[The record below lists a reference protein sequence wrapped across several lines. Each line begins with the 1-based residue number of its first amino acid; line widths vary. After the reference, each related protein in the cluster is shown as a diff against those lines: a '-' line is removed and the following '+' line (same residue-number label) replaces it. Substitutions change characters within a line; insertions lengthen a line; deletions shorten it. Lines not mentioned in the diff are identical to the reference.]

1 MLSHRVVLAPLTRY
15 RADKEHVHTDLGV
28 EYYGQRASIPGTLL
42 ITEATFVSPQASG
55 YDYPPGIWNEEQVEA
70 WRRIT
75 SAVHAKGSRI
85 FCQLWALGR
94 VAQGDILARLGLP
107 VVSASDI
114 PIADHATPHALT
126 IPEIKEYV
134 QMFTAAAVNA
144 MRAGFDGVELHG
156 ANGYLIDQFF
166 QDMSNKR
173 TDAYGGSI
181 ANRCRFALELID
193 SISKAIGEDKTAIRI
208 SPWSRY
214 QDMRMTDPRPTFSHF
229 VSCLVER
236 HPNLAYIHVIE
247 PRIDQLPDQPSPIEE
262 SNDFLRKVWAPRA
275 YIAAGG
281 FTRDL
286 ALQTSEQTGDLVAFG
301 RAFLAN
307 PDLPLRLAKDL
318 PLMEGDRDTY
328 YTPESA
334 RGYTDYPFVDDSEAR
349 K

>member
-15 RADKEHVHTDLGV
+15 RADKAHVHTAMGV
-28 EYYGQRASIPGTLL
+28 EYYEQRASIPGTLL

-55 YDYPPGIWNEEQVEA
+55 YDNPPGIWNEEQVEA

-94 VAQGDILARLGLP
+94 VAQGDILARMGLP

-114 PIADHATPHALT
+114 PIPDHATPHALT

-144 MRAGFDGVELHG
+144 VRAGFDGVELHG
-156 ANGYLIDQFF
+156 ANGYLIDQFL

-181 ANRCRFALELID
+181 ANRCRFALELIE
-193 SISKAIGEDKTAIRI
+193 SVAKAIGEDKVAIRL
-208 SPWSRY
+208 SPWSRF
-214 QDMRMTDPRPTFSHF
+214 QDMRMKDPRPTFSHL

-247 PRIDQLPDQPSPIEE
+247 PRIDQLPDQPSPFEE

-281 FTRDL
+281 FTREL

-301 RAFLAN
+301 RDFLAN

-318 PLMEGDRDTY
+318 PLTEGDRDTY
-328 YTPESA
+328 YTAESA
-334 RGYTDYPFVDDSEAR
+334 RGYTDYPFVDNSEAQ